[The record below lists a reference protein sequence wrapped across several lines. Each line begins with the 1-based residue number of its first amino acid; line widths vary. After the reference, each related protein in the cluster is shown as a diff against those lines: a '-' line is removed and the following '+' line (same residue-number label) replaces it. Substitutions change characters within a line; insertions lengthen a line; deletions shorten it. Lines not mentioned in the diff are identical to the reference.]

1 MKMSR
6 RGVPYQILLVC
17 FFVFAMAYANC
28 SFFPE
33 QLEQE
38 FPFWKRLHGFWWTL
52 PNFNPYTASSE
63 PGQDLAADAL
73 ALIHGRGQENNTGN
87 NDELGSEDDMYFTPL
102 KLVNREAD
110 ADEKVDSAMQSNEQV
125 FAKPIPISR

>member
-1 MKMSR
+1 ML
-6 RGVPYQILLVC
+6 P
-17 FFVFAMAYANC
+17 FFF
-28 SFFPE
+28 SE

-38 FPFWKRLHGFWWTL
+38 FRFWKRLHGFWRTL

-73 ALIHGRGQENNTGN
+73 ALIHGRGQENDTGN
-87 NDELGSEDDMYFTPL
+87 NNELGSEDDMNFTPL
-102 KLVNREAD
+102 KLVNREAN

-125 FAKPIPISR
+125 FAKPIPVSC

>member
-1 MKMSR
+1 M
-6 RGVPYQILLVC
+6 PYQILLVR

-38 FPFWKRLHGFWWTL
+38 FLFWKRLHGFWRTL

-73 ALIHGRGQENNTGN
+73 ALIHGRGQENDTGN
-87 NDELGSEDDMYFTPL
+87 NDEFGSEDDMYFTPL
-102 KLVNREAD
+102 KLVNCEAD

-125 FAKPIPISR
+125 FAKPIPVSR